1 MAKRSYRP
9 GEGSGLIERGY
20 RGGTPSGPSV
30 APPSPGEFRE
40 RTGRVDIEGRP
51 ITPEVQPEKKY
62 VLAGKDV
69 SREEYERVTK
79 PPVVLGG
86 RVTEEFLRKATS
98 QERAELLAATRQSRL
113 LVGSRGSFAWQK
125 RTSEGTSTQI
135 ESSVRLQREAAAREQ
150 QREAQRREEVKQEII
165 DPLSLRGQI
174 EVGKRFMAP
183 GLLSDVRGGVEDIG
197 VGYYQTIRHPI
208 KTIMETPESLK
219 EIYRK
224 ISTGT
229 LTRREQIGLAGTIL
243 FPGVISKG

>member
-1 MAKRSYRP
+1 MAKRSYRK

-20 RGGTPSGPSV
+20 AGKTPSGSSV

-40 RTGRVDIEGRP
+40 RTGRVDIEGKP
-51 ITPEVQPEKKY
+51 ISPEVQLEKKS
-62 VLAGKDV
+62 VPAGKDV

-125 RTSEGTSTQI
+125 KTSEGTSTQI

-183 GLLSDVRGGVEDIG
+183 
-197 VGYYQTIRHPI
+197 
-208 KTIMETPESLK
+208 
-219 EIYRK
+219 
-224 ISTGT
+224 
-229 LTRREQIGLAGTIL
+229 
-243 FPGVISKG
+243 